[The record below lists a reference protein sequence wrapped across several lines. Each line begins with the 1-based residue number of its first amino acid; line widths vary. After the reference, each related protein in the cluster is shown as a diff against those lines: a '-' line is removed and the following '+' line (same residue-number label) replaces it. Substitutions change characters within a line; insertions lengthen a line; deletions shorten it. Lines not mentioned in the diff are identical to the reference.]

1 MTCVEWPR
9 GVGTPTRRRALG
21 ALRWR
26 LGALELCHQP
36 IITRPDWSH
45 GGRALDMRS
54 CVLYHAQRS
63 AGAGLCR
70 APRPVG
76 GLVSNLKRECREEV
90 CSAGPGRPTEV
101 NRGAGARPVIGTVVR
116 TARAELPRYRS
127 VYRYA
132 SRLARA
138 GAATLPPRGGAR
150 DAVAGPRKRVADG
163 RNVIT
168 YVTTPSRLHRSTQEQ
183 ITSPEC
189 LQKPE
194 RRPGKR
200 EGAPQTRNRNYTI
213 RVAPRSTEIT
223 QPSARPISITS
234 TIFASLYD

>member
-1 MTCVEWPR
+1 
-9 GVGTPTRRRALG
+9 
-21 ALRWR
+21 
-26 LGALELCHQP
+26 
-36 IITRPDWSH
+36 
-45 GGRALDMRS
+45 MRS

-90 CSAGPGRPTEV
+90 CSVGPGRPTEV

-127 VYRYA
+127 VYWYA

-168 YVTTPSRLHRSTQEQ
+168 YALPLHRSTQEQ

-189 LQKPE
+189 RSQKQ

>member
-168 YVTTPSRLHRSTQEQ
+168 YALPLHR
-183 ITSPEC
+183 
-189 LQKPE
+189 
-194 RRPGKR
+194 
-200 EGAPQTRNRNYTI
+200 
-213 RVAPRSTEIT
+213 V
-223 QPSARPISITS
+223 SIAQRKS
-234 TIFASLYD
+234 R

>member
-101 NRGAGARPVIGTVVR
+101 NRAVRVRESETRDRYGSPYGARRATEVPFGLPVRVA
-116 TARAELPRYRS
+116 ARARRRGDFTSARRGRRS
-127 VYRYA
+127 
-132 SRLARA
+132 S
-138 GAATLPPRGGAR
+138 
-150 DAVAGPRKRVADG
+150 
-163 RNVIT
+163 
-168 YVTTPSRLHRSTQEQ
+168 
-183 ITSPEC
+183 
-189 LQKPE
+189 
-194 RRPGKR
+194 
-200 EGAPQTRNRNYTI
+200 QTRGRRTKC
-213 RVAPRSTEIT
+213 
-223 QPSARPISITS
+223 
-234 TIFASLYD
+234 